1 MDAPN
6 IYTITIVRNLGI
18 PISFTVKRWKV
29 RFFLLLIVGMS
40 SFVAY
45 EAFRYLRLMDESE
58 NLRHALSESQKKIEV
73 LSTQIARYDN
83 KLYQKEETVK
93 EQPPSNL
100 ETKLLEQPEVETE
113 GAWVTERNN
122 LLTQDLRD
130 ETILEVT
137 KLKSRVK
144 GDDLLLSVEITNTSK
159 QPKDVG
165 GYINIALINNDV
177 SPSVY
182 KSATGGSLGK
192 NGFPS
197 TYKSGRQYLIKAK
210 RRTRTYRINRVQL
223 TEANEY
229 YTDALLLVYSYKGRL
244 LSKQLMP
251 LDRKIFLEQ

>member
-1 MDAPN
+1 M
-6 IYTITIVRNLGI
+6 YTITIVRNLGI
-18 PISFTVKRWKV
+18 PISFTVKSWKV
-29 RFFLLLIVGMS
+29 RFFLLLIIGLS
-40 SFVAY
+40 SFVAV

-58 NLRHALSESQKKIEV
+58 NLRQALSESRKKIEL

-83 KLYQKEETVK
+83 KLYQEEEETVK
-93 EQPPSNL
+93 EQLPSNL
-100 ETKLLEQPEVETE
+100 ETELLDQPEVNTE

-122 LLTQDLRD
+122 LLTQDLQ
-130 ETILEVT
+130 EGTNLEVT
-137 KLKSRVK
+137 NLKSRVK

-177 SPSVY
+177 SPPVY